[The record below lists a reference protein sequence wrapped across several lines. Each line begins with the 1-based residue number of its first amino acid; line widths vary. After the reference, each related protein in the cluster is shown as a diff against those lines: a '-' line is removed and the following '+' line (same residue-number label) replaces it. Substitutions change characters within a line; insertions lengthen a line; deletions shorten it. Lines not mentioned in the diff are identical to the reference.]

1 MNKNAK
7 IVSVVAI
14 AAAVVVVAIYVG
26 YDLWRGRQR
35 CFDCGDGQRCTID
48 SRQFATQYSAYSFAL
63 EASVNDKAKISA
75 KIDPVKLQKLSEAT
89 QSAREFRQYVVA
101 GFNSCAITKIQ
112 YGQLGAR
119 FQAMDNLARE
129 INELTAKPSL
139 SKDERA
145 RLANLIDQYGELAG
159 KLGT

>member
-7 IVSVVAI
+7 VVSVIAI
-14 AAAVVVVAIYVG
+14 LAVVVVVCIYFG
-26 YDLWRGRQR
+26 SDLVKGQRR
-35 CFDCGDGQRCTID
+35 CFDCEDGQRCTID
-48 SRQFATQYSAYSFAL
+48 MRQFTTQYSAYSVEL

-75 KIDPVKLQKLSEAT
+75 KIDPVQVQKLSEAT

-101 GFNSCAITKIQ
+101 GFNSCAITKTQ
-112 YGQLGAR
+112 YGQFGAR

-129 INELTAKPSL
+129 IDELTAKPSL
-139 SKDERA
+139 SEDEHA
-145 RLANLIDQYGELAG
+145 RLANLIDRYGDLAG

>member
-7 IVSVVAI
+7 VVLVVAI
-14 AAAVVVVAIYVG
+14 VAVAVLVATYFG
-26 YDLWRGRQR
+26 YDLWKGRQH

-48 SRQFATQYSAYSFAL
+48 TRQFATQYSAYSLEL
-63 EASVNDKAKISA
+63 EATVKDKAKMSA
-75 KIDPVKLQKLSEAT
+75 RVNPVQLQKLSEAT
-89 QSAREFRQYVVA
+89 QNAPEFRQYVVA
-101 GFNSCAITKIQ
+101 GFNSCAITKTQ

-129 INELTAKPSL
+129 INELTTKPSL
-139 SKDERA
+139 SEDERA
-145 RLANLIDQYGELAG
+145 KLPNLIDQYGELAG